1 MEADPKARENR
12 RQVDLHVFGLAPAH
26 GDPRIGWDELEPFRF
41 RDDVD
46 LGFMAEPL
54 TKLEGHR
61 NAADSGAQNN
71 NTRHT
76 SLPCEFL
83 SRPFQAS
90 DPVSCVLFAA
100 RAP

>member
-26 GDPRIGWDELEPFRF
+26 GDPWIGGDELEPFRF

-46 LGFMAEPL
+46 LGFTAELL

-61 NAADSGAQNN
+61 NAADPGAQNN

-76 SLPCEFL
+76 NLPCDIPLEAFPSL
-83 SRPFQAS
+83 RS
-90 DPVSCVLFAA
+90 LL
-100 RAP
+100 